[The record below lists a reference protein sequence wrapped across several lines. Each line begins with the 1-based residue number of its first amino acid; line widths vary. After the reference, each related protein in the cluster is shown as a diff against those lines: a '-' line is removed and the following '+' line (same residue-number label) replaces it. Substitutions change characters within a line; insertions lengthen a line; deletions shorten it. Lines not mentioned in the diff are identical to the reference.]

1 MHDRRIDGVPH
12 TFGNAGAL
20 FMTAM
25 TWWDHETQSIWSQPW
40 GRAIRGTYKGV
51 ELFLL
56 PSQVTSW
63 ESWRTEHPDT
73 LAMINDMQRLGSRR
87 QTFSPDFVIG
97 LLLAGEAKAY
107 YFRDAAMQG
116 VINDRLGPAP
126 IVVWAQE
133 DNFHAYIR
141 QVGERTL
148 TFSLDGEALVDDETG
163 SIWDIAR
170 GRAVEGP
177 LSGEVLQPV
186 PGSTAFDWAWEDFY
200 PDTTFYTP

>member
-1 MHDRRIDGVPH
+1 
-12 TFGNAGAL
+12 
-20 FMTAM
+20 MTAM